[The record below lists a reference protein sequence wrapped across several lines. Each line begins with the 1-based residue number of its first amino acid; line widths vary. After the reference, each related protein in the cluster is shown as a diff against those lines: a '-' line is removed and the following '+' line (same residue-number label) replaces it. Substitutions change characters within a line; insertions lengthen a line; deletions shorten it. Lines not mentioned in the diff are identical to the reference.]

1 MKILVG
7 SKNPT
12 KLDAVK
18 ESFAMYYNDDL
29 EVTGI
34 SVDSDISDQPLGNE
48 TFEGANN
55 RAKALEKIN
64 KEQNLRA
71 DFFVG
76 IEGGVIEF
84 DDKNFNSNMACVI
97 SKDGKVGFGVSPVY
111 QLPNSV
117 KDKLIQ
123 GIELGTVIDEITSQK
138 KSGYKDGA
146 IDFFSKGKINR
157 KEMTKLAL
165 IMALIPIINE
175 KLY

>member
-1 MKILVG
+1 LILIFLI
-7 SKNPT
+7 NH
-12 KLDAVK
+12 
-18 ESFAMYYNDDL
+18 
-29 EVTGI
+29 
-34 SVDSDISDQPLGNE
+34 
-48 TFEGANN
+48 N

-76 IEGGVIEF
+76 IEGGIIEF
-84 DDKNFNSNMACVI
+84 DDKNFNSNMAYVI